1 MKVKGGICLNGELK
15 TARKA
20 FSRIGLAFSVIL
32 LAATALQ
39 LVLII
44 IPRLF
49 WGEDN
54 WLDTSP
60 WGFWLSAFV
69 PLYLVAIPLGLLI
82 LRKLPAQTPQDHPL
96 GGKNAFVIFTISL
109 CVMYTG
115 NIIGTALSMIL
126 SGGTAQNAVVEYAS
140 DTNPLKVLFV
150 VILAPTIEEYVCR
163 KQIIDRTRQY
173 GEKTAVFLS
182 GLVFGLLHQNF
193 FQFFYAFGL
202 GLIFGYVYIRTGRL
216 RYTILLHG
224 IINFMGGVIAPWIV
238 SLMDAQALNSLT
250 PDASPEEVLAVYDKI
265 LPGMLLSSLYA
276 LFLIGMSITGLVLLI
291 LKCRKLIWKVG
302 DTQLPAGIAVK
313 TVYWNVGMVL
323 YVLLCAA
330 SMVLALM

>member
-1 MKVKGGICLNGELK
+1 MNGELK
-15 TARKA
+15 TARKT
-20 FSRIGLAFSVIL
+20 FSRIGLALTVIL
-32 LAATALQ
+32 LTATALQ
-39 LVLII
+39 LVWVIV
-44 IPRLF
+44 PRLL
-49 WGEDN
+49 WGKDN
-54 WLDTSP
+54 WFATSS
-60 WGFWLSAFV
+60 WGLWLGTFV
-69 PLYLVAIPLGLLI
+69 PMYLIAVPLGLLV
-82 LRKLPAQTPQDHPL
+82 LRKLPAQTPQDHPM
-96 GGKNAFVIFTISL
+96 GGKNAFVIFAISL
-109 CVMYTG
+109 CVMYAG
-115 NIIGTALSMIL
+115 NLIGTALSMIL
-126 SGGTAQNAVVEYAS
+126 SGGTAQNAVVDYVS
-140 DTNPLKVLFV
+140 DNNPLKYVFV
-150 VILAPTIEEYVCR
+150 VILAPVIEEYVCR

-182 GLVFGLLHQNF
+182 GLTFGLLHQNF

-216 RYTILLHG
+216 RYTMLLHG

-238 SLMDAQALNSLT
+238 SLMDEEALNSLAPNAT
-250 PDASPEEVLAVYDKI
+250 PEEVLAVYDKI

-302 DTQLPAGIAVK
+302 DAQLPAGTAVK